1 MVYHNGALYTW
12 IISNYC
18 KIHIWSQTPNHLQVS
33 TLRQP
38 APPPK
43 KKPHLK
49 IDLDHGDK
57 NKWWFNQNKI
67 GGQLQCCVH
76 ASVGELSEL
85 ARLGMHSHMT
95 VKQCIIQLNLKDHAS
110 HPSQSLIVRNPTG
123 TYPDHMH
130 RKVELSFISF
140 QSLPF
145 FDFAVVF
152 W

>member
-1 MVYHNGALYTW
+1 MVHYIHELFRITVKY
-12 IISNYC
+12 ISEV
-18 KIHIWSQTPNHLQVS
+18 KHQTISKCPHWDNQ
-33 TLRQP
+33 
-38 APPPK
+38 PPPPSK
-43 KKPHLK
+43 KTHLK